1 MATKTSNN
9 IVSLQVSSYNCRG
22 IKSSTLDVQSLCE
35 QSHIVLLQE
44 TWLAKQSQD
53 YLFNIN
59 NDLHAGGISPM
70 DLSNRILVGRPY
82 GGTAILWNKNLNA
95 KVVYNY
101 DQSII
106 GITVE
111 LESTSLT
118 IINVYLP
125 SCSSDNE
132 DIFREELSKV
142 KSFYDSIGTP
152 NVCLIGDFNASD
164 SNRNG
169 QILRDFC

>member
-1 MATKTSNN
+1 M
-9 IVSLQVSSYNCRG
+9 
-22 IKSSTLDVQSLCE
+22 
-35 QSHIVLLQE
+35 QE

-59 NDLHAGGISPM
+59 NDFHASGINPM
-70 DLSNRILVGRPY
+70 DLSNRILVNRPY

-111 LESTSLT
+111 LEKTKKKKVFTSTK
-118 IINVYLP
+118 
-125 SCSSDNE
+125 SCFSTKNW
-132 DIFREELSKV
+132 
-142 KSFYDSIGTP
+142 
-152 NVCLIGDFNASD
+152 
-164 SNRNG
+164 
-169 QILRDFC
+169 